1 MYLKKVHKKV
11 LPYIYSIITRQYM
24 KRTKLRDR
32 PLPTY
37 SKPEELLHSLS
48 HAVGAVFGV
57 IVLIL
62 CVIKAASVDAWSVVG
77 AAIYG
82 ASMILLYSASCV
94 YHAVKPGI
102 AKQVMRIIDHST
114 INLLIAGT
122 YTPILLSAIRPVS
135 SMWAWIIFA
144 VVWGFGIIAAVLTS
158 IDLKNYS
165 KFAMACYIGMGWSI
179 FLAGDTVLKALP
191 IEAFIYLLLGGVAYT
206 IGAIIY
212 GVGKKHRYFHFI
224 FHLFALLGSVLQFIC
239 VYFYVI

>member
-1 MYLKKVHKKV
+1 
-11 LPYIYSIITRQYM
+11 M
-24 KRTKLRDR
+24 KRTKLCDR
-32 PLPTY
+32 LLPTY
-37 SKPEELLHSLS
+37 SKAEEVLHSLS
-48 HAVGAVFGV
+48 HAVGAVFG
-57 IVLIL
+57 IVALIL
-62 CVIKAASVDAWSVVG
+62 CVIKASSADAWSIVG

-82 ASMILLYSASCV
+82 ASMIVLYTASSI

-102 AKQVMRIIDHST
+102 TKQVMRIIDHCT

-158 IDLKNYS
+158 IDIKAYS

-206 IGAIIY
+206 IGAVIY
-212 GVGKKHRYFHFI
+212 GIGKKHRYFHFI

>member
-1 MYLKKVHKKV
+1 M
-11 LPYIYSIITRQYM
+11 IFIITRQNM
-24 KRTKLRDR
+24 KRTKLCDR

-37 SKPEELLHSLS
+37 TRPEEFLHSLS

-62 CVIKAASVDAWSVVG
+62 CVIKASSQDAWAVVG

-82 ASMILLYSASCV
+82 ASMIILYTASCV
-94 YHAVKPGI
+94 YHAVRPGI

-191 IEAFIYLLLGGVAYT
+191 IEAFIYLLFGGVAYT
-206 IGAIIY
+206 VGAVIY
-212 GVGKKHRYFHFI
+212 GIGKKHRYFHFI

>member
-1 MYLKKVHKKV
+1 
-11 LPYIYSIITRQYM
+11 M
-24 KRTKLRDR
+24 KRTKLCDR

-37 SKPEELLHSLS
+37 TIPEELLHSIS
-48 HAVGAVFGV
+48 HAVGAVFGI

-62 CVIKAASVDAWSVVG
+62 CVIKASSVDAWSVVG

-82 ASMILLYSASCV
+82 ASMIILYAASST

-122 YTPILLSAIRPVS
+122 YTPILLCAIRPIS
-135 SMWAWIIFA
+135 EFWAWIIFA

-158 IDLKNYS
+158 IDLKIYS

>member
-1 MYLKKVHKKV
+1 
-11 LPYIYSIITRQYM
+11 M
-24 KRTKLRDR
+24 KRTKLCDR

-37 SKPEELLHSLS
+37 TMPEEILHSLS

-57 IVLIL
+57 IVLVL
-62 CVIKAASVDAWSVVG
+62 CVIKASAQDAWAIVG

-82 ASMILLYSASCV
+82 ASMIILYAASST

-122 YTPILLSAIRPVS
+122 YTPILLCAIRPVS
-135 SMWAWIIFA
+135 ELWAWVIFA
-144 VVWGFGIIAAVLTS
+144 IVWGFGIIAAVLTS
-158 IDLKNYS
+158 IDLKAYS

-206 IGAIIY
+206 VGAVIY
-212 GVGKKHRYFHFI
+212 GIGKKRCYFHFV
-224 FHLFALLGSVLQFIC
+224 FHLFALLGSVLQFVC